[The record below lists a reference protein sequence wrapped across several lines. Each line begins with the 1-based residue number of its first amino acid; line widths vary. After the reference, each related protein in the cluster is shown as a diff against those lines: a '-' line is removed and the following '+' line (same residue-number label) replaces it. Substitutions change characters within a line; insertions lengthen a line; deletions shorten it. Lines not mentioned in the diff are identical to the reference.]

1 MLHST
6 HVGARGYLSWF
17 FSSSIRI
24 SRDRTHVIR
33 LHNGFTPEPSL
44 NFLSFY
50 NLMLCLECLSIGFIF
65 GSYFV
70 LRLRMAPS

>member
-6 HVGARGYLSWF
+6 HVEARGYLSWF

-44 NFLSFY
+44 DFLKV
-50 NLMLCLECLSIGFIF
+50 SII
-65 GSYFV
+65 SC
-70 LRLRMAPS
+70 